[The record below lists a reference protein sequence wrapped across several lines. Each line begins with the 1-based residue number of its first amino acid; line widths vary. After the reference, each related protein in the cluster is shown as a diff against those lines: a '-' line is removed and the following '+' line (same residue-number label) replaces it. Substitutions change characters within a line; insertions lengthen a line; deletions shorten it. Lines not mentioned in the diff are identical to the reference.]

1 MLRTTILAAASS
13 LVFTSLTT
21 AALIVPGP
29 ISYIY
34 DADSGQDA
42 GDETAALDGSWNHD
56 SGSDAWDGSS
66 PVPGDGAPG
75 GAFVERETIGLVLP
89 NSPIERPQV
98 LTIVD
103 PGDPRDAGFPDP
115 SNRKIHLS
123 RAISDLDFAGAGSYV
138 VARWRMDPDPPEAN
152 SDGSISDSYT
162 LHDNIGQINLGNGTN
177 SLSISYQSATELAVE
192 VGGSDDF
199 ELIDIG
205 SSFDFHTVL
214 ATMADN
220 GDGTFAVTVN
230 VDGEDKLSLP
240 AAALPREHS
249 GGGITDPGISI
260 GLGSTGRAGAIQV
273 DFIGAGL
280 VPEPSSFGLLAFAL
294 GAFALNRRRR

>member
-1 MLRTTILAAASS
+1 MFRTTVLSIVSS
-13 LVFTSLTT
+13 LVLVSMTT
-21 AALIVPGP
+21 AGLIVPGP

-34 DADSGQDA
+34 DADTGQDA
-42 GDETAALDGSWNHD
+42 GDATAALDGSWNHE

-75 GAFVERETIGLVLP
+75 GVFVERESVGLILP
-89 NSPIERPQV
+89 TAPIERPEV

-123 RAISDLDFAGAGSYV
+123 RAIPDLDFSGAGSYV
-138 VARWRMDPDPPEAN
+138 IARWRMDPDPPEAN

-162 LHDNIGQINLGNGTN
+162 LHDNIGQINLGNGSN
-177 SLSISYQSATELAVE
+177 SLSISYQTATQLAVE

-220 GDGTFAVTVN
+220 GDGTFSVNVN

-280 VPEPSSFGLLAFAL
+280 VPEPGSFGLLGFAL
-294 GAFALNRRRR
+294 AALGLTRRRR